1 MSENNFKSFMVA
13 GLKRNDILTFKGV
26 DTFKDDNGNPTPLKF
41 KPISKAEAEE
51 LRKKFTIKTPA
62 VNKNGN
68 YIITD
73 GRIVNDIEV
82 DYVKYTDALIVET
95 MVYPNLKDKELLDY
109 YGVYAGTELL
119 HILFKGKDYDYVDR
133 CAAQAADLIPVDE
146 SKLINEL
153 KN

>member
-1 MSENNFKSFMVA
+1 MSNINFKNFMIA
-13 GLKRNDILTFKGV
+13 DLKKNDVLTFKGV
-26 DTFKDDNGNPTPLKF
+26 DTFKDDNGNPISLKF
-41 KPISKAEAEE
+41 KQISRAEAEE
-51 LRKKFTIKTPA
+51 LRQKFTTKTPA
-62 VNKNGN
+62 VNAKGN

-82 DYVKYTDALIVET
+82 DYAKYTDALIVET

-119 HILFKGKDYDYVDR
+119 HILFKGKDYDYVDK
-133 CAAQAADLIPVDE
+133 CAAQASDLLPVDE
-146 SKLINEL
+146 SNLINEL

>member
-1 MSENNFKSFMVA
+1 MENFKNFMIE
-13 GLKRNDILTFKGV
+13 GLKKTEVLTFRGV
-26 DTFKDDNGNPTPLKF
+26 DTFKDDNGNPVPLKF
-41 KPISKAEAEE
+41 KQISKTEAEE
-51 LRKKFTIKTPA
+51 LRKNFTTKTPA
-62 VNKNGN
+62 VNKKGN

-82 DYVKYTDALIVET
+82 DYAKYTDALIVET
-95 MVYPNLKDKELLDY
+95 MIYPNLKDKELLDY

-133 CAAQAADLIPVDE
+133 CAAQASDLIPVDE
-146 SKLINEL
+146 SKLIDEL